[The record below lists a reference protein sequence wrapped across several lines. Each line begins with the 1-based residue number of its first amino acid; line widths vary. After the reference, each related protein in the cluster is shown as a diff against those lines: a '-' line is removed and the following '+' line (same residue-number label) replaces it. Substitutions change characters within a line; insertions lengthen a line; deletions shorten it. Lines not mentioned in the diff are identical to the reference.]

1 VTPTRPVTLLVK
13 QAGATA
19 PDALERGLRAAG
31 LDVVLAPSPLD
42 AVTDAARTPGGLRYL
57 VLGVDYFGP
66 EQFRLFP
73 LFRREWP
80 DTVLVAYHS
89 AGFEHKGRIA
99 RLVGADVV
107 LARPEDVFYFLET
120 LPAEEPVVEP
130 AAAAIATPEPP
141 PEAAVAAVEPLA
153 EPPGPEPATVAEP
166 AERPPLAEEA
176 PIAEE
181 VPAAEEAPSA
191 EDAAPAAEPPPEE
204 APAPQPPH
212 ELKPPP
218 VREAVQETAQTPGPP
233 FPDPPHASAPG
244 GDEHAAATEPA
255 GVAESESAAEPPDDG
270 LGAGTVLGT
279 IELTDEELRVLLGED
294 DDA

>member
-1 VTPTRPVTLLVK
+1 MASPPGTKDAPAVTPTRPVAVLIK
-13 QAGATA
+13 QAGASA

-42 AVTDAARTPGGLRYL
+42 AVTESARTPGGLRYL

-89 AGFEHKGRIA
+89 DGFEHKGRIA
-99 RLVGADVV
+99 RLVGADMV

-120 LPAEEPVVEP
+120 LLVGERGVTVATAPAPAAPESAEEAADTVTPTEVARTEAPP
-130 AAAAIATPEPP
+130 AP
-141 PEAAVAAVEPLA
+141 AAVEPGPAPAEEAAETDRPPREAGHPDPSEPPREPHHEPPRQAHRAVA
-153 EPPGPEPATVAEP
+153 EPPVPEPAPSSAHGCCEGDDAVGA
-166 AERPPLAEEA
+166 LAA
-176 PIAEE
+176 NATD
-181 VPAAEEAPSA
+181 
-191 EDAAPAAEPPPEE
+191 DA
-204 APAPQPPH
+204 
-212 ELKPPP
+212 L
-218 VREAVQETAQTPGPP
+218 
-233 FPDPPHASAPG
+233 
-244 GDEHAAATEPA
+244 
-255 GVAESESAAEPPDDG
+255 
-270 LGAGTVLGT
+270 LGAGSGPDA